1 MNKYYSKI
9 IERIPLVKKKTDEIS
24 ALNEEIEEHL
34 KYKLNLEKVIG
45 GVHYVCKEWKAN
57 RMGNLK
63 AISQINKIFNRDDSV
78 D

>member
-9 IERIPLVKKKTDEIS
+9 IERIPFVKKKTDEIA
-24 ALNEEIEEHL
+24 ALNEEIEENL
-34 KYKLNLEKVIG
+34 KYKLNLEEVIVR
-45 GVHYVCKEWKAN
+45 VHYICGEWKAN

-63 AISQINKIFNRDDSV
+63 AISQINKIFSHSV